1 MAQRRTRLV
10 ALVMATHFPQA
21 LTMLLVTTVAS
32 ALYGQQGIQLL
43 FLAIATG
50 AGQASIGWGNDYI
63 DANTDKALNRTHKP
77 SVKYSLEAKSLRTPI
92 LVALAVMV
100 PFSFLAAGWV
110 GGLANILAVASAQVY
125 NRYLSRTIW
134 SWLPYAVSFALLTVF
149 ITQSSSVELWPSWQ
163 VACIASC
170 VGVIAHVFN
179 ALPDIQIDRESKLGG
194 LVVSLGRSR
203 AIVLLIVLM
212 SILLGLLVQ
221 VVT

>member
-1 MAQRRTRLV
+1 M
-10 ALVMATHFPQA
+10 
-21 LTMLLVTTVAS
+21 
-32 ALYGQQGIQLL
+32 
-43 FLAIATG
+43 
-50 AGQASIGWGNDYI
+50 
-63 DANTDKALNRTHKP
+63 
-77 SVKYSLEAKSLRTPI
+77 
-92 LVALAVMV
+92 
-100 PFSFLAAGWV
+100 
-110 GGLANILAVASAQVY
+110 
-125 NRYLSRTIW
+125 
-134 SWLPYAVSFALLTVF
+134 F